1 MAHVL
6 EVVEFVL
13 QEYPVVLDWG
23 EFQCCLNY
31 PALLLEQFQ
40 ELVLDDSIQEQL

>member
-1 MAHVL
+1 MAFVL

-31 PALLLEQFQ
+31 LALLLKQFQ
-40 ELVLDDSIQEQL
+40 EWELDDFV